1 MPTSKSRFNLPQN
14 ADDAETLGHASKDGA
29 YVSDAG
35 KRSSQPAALVAID
48 PGVNGGLAWSDVD
61 LGANATRMPE
71 TDGDILDALRKLRNA
86 GARRIVMELP
96 AKAIFGAGHSSLAV
110 LHRNVGFIQGVAM
123 TLGFELHLLPP
134 QKWLARL
141 SLKKRPGEEQRHWK
155 NRLKE
160 EAQRR
165 FPHLRVTLNTA
176 DALLILASQQ

>member
-1 MPTSKSRFNLPQN
+1 MPTSPSPSTLPRIV
-14 ADDAETLGHASKDGA
+14 ADAETPAPACRDAAS
-29 YVSDAG
+29 VSDAE
-35 KRSSQPAALVAID
+35 KRNLLPVVAVD
-48 PGVNGGLAWSDVD
+48 PGVNGGIAWWDVD
-61 LGANATRMPE
+61 QGAQAIRMPE
-71 TDGDILDALRKLRNA
+71 TDGDILATFRGLRAA

-134 QKWLARL
+134 QKWLASL

-165 FPHLRVTLNTA
+165 FPNLRVTLNTA